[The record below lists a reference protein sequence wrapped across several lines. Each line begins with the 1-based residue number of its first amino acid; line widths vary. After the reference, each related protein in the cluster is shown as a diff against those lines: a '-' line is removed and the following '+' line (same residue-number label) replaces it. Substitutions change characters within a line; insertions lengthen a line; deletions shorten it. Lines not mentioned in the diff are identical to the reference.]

1 MSGKVPSRVR
11 IARTQRNTPKYAG
24 NMNKEGLISC
34 GFGRNKVM
42 CQKIKSR
49 TAAAAATAAAAWVP
63 EFVDKDLNDLVATTT
78 AVDEDINPSNFYG
91 TLINS
96 NASEWL
102 EISLPQTYYISSATA
117 TFTRPGAGST
127 SSYIYFYL
135 DGTGTGQLHNN
146 VAPNATETSTKPF
159 QPPIAVNRL
168 RLYSWWN
175 GIILDSLKLTGST
188 IAP

>member
-24 NMNKEGLISC
+24 NMNREGLISC

-49 TAAAAATAAAAWVP
+49 TAPAPVVAAWVP

-91 TLINS
+91 TLVSS

-102 EISLPQTYYISSATA
+102 EITLPQTYYISSATA
-117 TFTRPGAGST
+117 TFTRPSAGST

-135 DGTGTGQLHNN
+135 DATGTGQHHNN
-146 VAPNATETSTKPF
+146 VAANATETSTTTF